1 MTAQNYKA
9 RCASLQSELD
19 TSEAVQKD
27 FVQLSQSLQIQLEKI
42 RQSEQEVRWQWEEDV
57 ENCSGCGVSVVKIK
71 PRPRYAF
78 CVYTVVKYFAHHVYS
93 ILFPVDQIA
102 DLQTF
107 VTSVILCLI
116 GIVFEFVGD
125 SKPFFAVDPTN

>member
-42 RQSEQEVRWQWEEDV
+42 RQSEQVRLR
-57 ENCSGCGVSVVKIK
+57 SG
-71 PRPRYAF
+71 
-78 CVYTVVKYFAHHVYS
+78 
-93 ILFPVDQIA
+93 
-102 DLQTF
+102 
-107 VTSVILCLI
+107 
-116 GIVFEFVGD
+116 
-125 SKPFFAVDPTN
+125 FFASCSRACAHRMATPRDAQQFAFHKFIFHRKCGGSGKKMLRTVPAAELQS